1 MERTNA
7 ELSWLRQ
14 MKKRLKSRSV
24 DDRMPIILKK
34 QNEIIQKLKEEQV
47 NNLIFDPQLHLSFF
61 FVYSAQNNMKN
72 IKDISIE
79 QHSKILASRL
89 KAISW
94 SQNKKEENW
103 ITKSHGGDYN
113 KFVFISSPSM
123 SINFAL

>member
-61 FVYSAQNNMKN
+61 FCLFR
-72 IKDISIE
+72 IE
-79 QHSKILASRL
+79 
-89 KAISW
+89 
-94 SQNKKEENW
+94 
-103 ITKSHGGDYN
+103 
-113 KFVFISSPSM
+113 
-123 SINFAL
+123 

>member
-61 FVYSAQNNMKN
+61 FVYSA
-72 IKDISIE
+72 
-79 QHSKILASRL
+79 
-89 KAISW
+89 
-94 SQNKKEENW
+94 
-103 ITKSHGGDYN
+103 
-113 KFVFISSPSM
+113 
-123 SINFAL
+123 